1 MLQKQVKELTEGM
14 QSLCAIANK
23 VVSSEGRVEAI
34 ERDLLLDALRR
45 LYDTALQLEVRGT
58 SAPAKPAEPEPE
70 EENEAMPDA
79 EIISS
84 TVMATMAA
92 MGVAAE
98 PEAQPANTMKE
109 DHASE
114 QAVVEPEPEVQPANT
129 LKEDYASEQPVVVE
143 PEPVI
148 AEPEPVE
155 PEPAAE
161 PETVSMA
168 GFEAESGL
176 LFDEIVVEGE
186 PEAQPA
192 NTLEEDYASEQP
204 EAQPA
209 DSSKEDYASEQ
220 PEPAKEQSSLL
231 DYLRHPVQE
240 QPATRTLGESLGG
253 GATVEST
260 FERTVSRKVD
270 DLRTVINI
278 NDKFSFMSELFRNNM
293 RAYNDFI
300 MYLNSLSSREEALA
314 YVKQTAE
321 QYKWDENSLAVK
333 AFYKV
338 FDMKF

>member
-45 LYDTALQLEVRGT
+45 LYEIALQLDVRGNA
-58 SAPAKPAEPEPE
+58 APAKVAEPENE

-79 EIISS
+79 EMISS

-98 PEAQPANTMKE
+98 PAPEPE
-109 DHASE
+109 PIP
-114 QAVVEPEPEVQPANT
+114 EPEPEP
-129 LKEDYASEQPVVVE
+129 
-143 PEPVI
+143 
-148 AEPEPVE
+148 
-155 PEPAAE
+155 
-161 PETVSMA
+161 VSMA
-168 GFEAESGL
+168 GFETEGGL
-176 LFDEIVVEGE
+176 LFDEVVVEPAAQPANTLEEDYSSEQPESVETE

-192 NTLEEDYASEQP
+192 NTLEENHS
-204 EAQPA
+204 
-209 DSSKEDYASEQ
+209 SEQ
-220 PEPAKEQSSLL
+220 PEPEPEPIEPEPEPVQPEPEPAGEQSSLL

-253 GATVEST
+253 GSSAESG
-260 FERTVSRKVD
+260 FERTMARKVD

-300 MYLNSLSSREEALA
+300 MYLNTLNSRDEALA
-314 YVKQTAE
+314 YVKQVAE